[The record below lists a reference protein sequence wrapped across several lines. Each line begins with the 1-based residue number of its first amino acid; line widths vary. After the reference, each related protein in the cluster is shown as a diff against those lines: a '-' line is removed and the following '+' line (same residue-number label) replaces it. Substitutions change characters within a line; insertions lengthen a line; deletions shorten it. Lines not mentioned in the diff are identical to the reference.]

1 MDKRNKYEK
10 IRDVAKRMGQP
21 GYRYKQITESIFK
34 QGISDYRAMSTVPK
48 DLREELGRELGPA
61 VCGLE
66 LVAEVESKQA
76 NRVLFGIAG
85 GERVEAVRLSY
96 ERGWDSYCISS
107 QCGCGFGCAFCA
119 TGAMGLK
126 RNLTADEITDQLLYF
141 RLRGHM
147 LDSVSFM
154 GMGEALANP
163 NLFEALSILTDPQL
177 FGLGQRRITV
187 STIGIVP
194 AMRRLREEFPQINLT
209 FSLHSPFPEQRSE
222 LMPIN
227 DRFPITDVM
236 EELDRHIRHTGRKAY
251 IAYIMLKG
259 INDSTEHA
267 EAVAGLIKGKDLR
280 KHLYHVN
287 LIPYNATD
295 EGERQYGQ
303 SERESIRNFVRIL
316 KSRGVHVTVRT
327 QFGSDIRAGCG
338 QLYGSY

>member
-1 MDKRNKYEK
+1 MNKRNKYEK
-10 IRDVAKRMGQP
+10 IRDVITRARQP
-21 GYRYKQITESIFK
+21 GYRYKQITDSIFK
-34 QGISDYRAMSTVPK
+34 QGISEYSAMAAVPK
-48 DLREELGRELGPA
+48 GLRDELARELGNG

-66 LVAEVESKQA
+66 PVAEIASRQA
-76 NRVLFGIAG
+76 NRLLFGIAG

-107 QCGCGFGCAFCA
+107 QCGCGFGCTFCA
-119 TGAMGLK
+119 TGKLGLK

-141 RLRGHM
+141 RLQGHV

-163 NLFEALSILTDPQL
+163 HLFEALSILTDPQL
-177 FGLGQRRITV
+177 FGLGHRRITI

-209 FSLHSPFPEQRSE
+209 FSLHSPFPDQRSE

-227 DRFPITDVM
+227 NRFPLSEVM
-236 EELDRHIRHTGRKAY
+236 QELDLHIRQTGRKAY

-259 INDSTEHA
+259 VNDSPEHA
-267 EAVAGLIKGKDLR
+267 GAVADLIKGKGLLE
-280 KHLYHVN
+280 HLYHLN

-295 EGERQYGQ
+295 GGERHYGQ
-303 SERESIRNFVRIL
+303 SERESIRQFVRIL
-316 KSRGVHVTVRT
+316 KGRGVHVTVRT
-327 QFGSDIRAGCG
+327 QFGSDIGAGCG
-338 QLYGSY
+338 QLYGSS